1 MIVRSLM
8 KRKQSQPKKPRRGGP
23 SQVPGMQGD
32 EIISLEEC
40 KKYLASY
47 NLTDQRILDIRNNMI
62 GIIDSTLNAYLEGFK

>member
-1 MIVRSLM
+1 MKHKRPQSKKSRRS
-8 KRKQSQPKKPRRGGP
+8 GP
-23 SQVPGMQGD
+23 LQVPGTQGD